1 MVSLEKIREEMK
13 SRLSIDKDLH
23 TVEVRAESIDEALA
37 DASIQLETKV
47 PNLEYEVLE
56 RGSNGFLSIGK
67 KSWLLRIYQNPE
79 TVALKKKA
87 YSDEL
92 FGDSSFEGE
101 NVNVDRDGL
110 FYVRHFG
117 SSIRLKVL
125 LPVGNGRPVELSEV
139 LDAVKRPDTENFD
152 QKAIEKYIKNGTD
165 NGYVTVGTYKHI
177 SSADALISVDITKDE
192 LHAYITVDAP
202 AMSGAEVTA
211 DLIEKSLKAQG
222 VRCGIDD
229 AKISEFVDNPVYSTP
244 FEVATAVMPEDGKDA
259 YVQYNFE
266 IDQDKL
272 KAQESESGNVD
283 FKELNKI
290 QNVVKG
296 QVLATKMPATKGKG
310 GKTLFGHYLEAKN
323 GKDIVVQL
331 GQNCEFEKDG
341 VTIVASVDGQVLF
354 INNKITVEPLLT
366 LDAVNIKS
374 GNVKFVGSVI
384 IKGAVEDGFDVKATG
399 TVDIGGTVGK
409 CNIESEAGDVIIH
422 QGAFGKNEGSLKAG
436 RSLYCKF
443 VQEMKIEVEQNVI
456 ATDSLMNCDIT
467 AMKNIVVYGKKAQI
481 TGGNLFATEEIC
493 ARTLGS
499 PGGGTTTI
507 LTVGVD
513 PRAKKKLD
521 ELLEQQQELVKELE
535 NLDLDIST
543 LENMKKIRKSLPG
556 DKEETLKKFLSR
568 KGQIIDENK
577 EMSSEIESLQSH
589 LRDLKAVGKVKV
601 EGTVYPGTKIY
612 VRDVLDEVHN
622 EVNGCTFYY
631 ENAFAKRGKYEPP
644 SLDTS
649 KGPEG
654 YN

>member
-1 MVSLEKIREEMK
+1 MVSLENIREEMK
-13 SRLSIDKDLH
+13 TRLDLDKEIH
-23 TVEVRAESIDEALA
+23 AVEVRADSVDEALA
-37 DASIQLETKV
+37 DAAIQLETKV
-47 PNLEYEVLE
+47 QNLEYEVVE
-56 RGSNGFLSIGK
+56 RGSTGFLSIGK
-67 KSWLLRIYQNPE
+67 KTWLLKIYQNPE
-79 TVALKKKA
+79 TIALKRKA
-87 YSDEL
+87 ANDEL
-92 FGDSSFEGE
+92 FGDSSFEDE
-101 NVNVDRDGL
+101 NSIPNRDGL
-110 FYVRHFG
+110 FYIRHFG
-117 SSIRLKVL
+117 STIRLKVL
-125 LPVGNGRPVELSEV
+125 LPVGDGRPVDLAEV
-139 LDAVKRPDTENFD
+139 LDAVKRPDTENYD
-152 QKAIEKYIKNGTD
+152 QKLIEKYVKNGTD
-165 NGYVTVGTYKHI
+165 NEYVTVGSFKHI
-177 SSADALISVDITKDE
+177 ASGDAIISVDITKDE
-192 LHAYITVDAP
+192 MHCYITVDAP
-202 AMSGAEVTA
+202 AMSGADVTA
-211 DLIEKSLKAQG
+211 DAIEKSIKAQG
-222 VRCGIDD
+222 VRCGIDE
-229 AKISEFVDNPVYSTP
+229 AKIAEFVDNPVYSTP
-244 FEVATAVMPEDGKDA
+244 YEVASAVLPEDGKDS

-266 IDQDKL
+266 IDQEKL
-272 KAQESESGNVD
+272 KARESEKGNVD

-296 QVLATKMPATKGKG
+296 QVLATKIPATKGKG

-331 GQNCEFEKDG
+331 GANCEFDKDG
-341 VTIVASVDGQVLF
+341 ATIIASVDGQVLF
-354 INNKITVEPLLT
+354 VNNKITVEPLLT

-384 IKGAVEDGFDVKATG
+384 IKGAVEDGFDVRASG

-409 CNIESEAGDVIIH
+409 CNIESEGGDVIIH
-422 QGAFGKNEGSLKAG
+422 QGAFGKNEGSIKAG

-443 VQEMKIEVEQNVI
+443 VQEMKIEVEQNVV

-499 PGGGTTTI
+499 PGGGTTTV

-556 DKEETLKKFLSR
+556 DKEETLKKFLNR
-568 KGQIIDENK
+568 KNQIIDENK
-577 EMSSEIESLQSH
+577 EISGEIESLQSH

-622 EVNGCTFYY
+622 EVTGCTFFY

-644 SLDTS
+644 SLDVT

>member
-47 PNLEYEVLE
+47 SNLEYEVLE

-323 GKDIVVQL
+323 
-331 GQNCEFEKDG
+331 EKDG